1 MADPSRGHQDEV
13 AGKNTLDISKAG
25 LGEILRN
32 PLQYLEKSGP
42 QRGERVDAGAGVE
55 AAVRKAEGLL
65 APDCVA

>member
-1 MADPSRGHQDEV
+1 MDM
-13 AGKNTLDISKAG
+13 SKAG

-42 QRGERVDAGAGVE
+42 QRGERVDTGAGVE